1 MNKAIQ
7 NKPPRL
13 QRLLLTL
20 QKYDIQLKYITGKD
34 NVLAEALSQASLKE
48 TAEDIAEEELQTRVH
63 MVYKNAQAA
72 SAKMNAIQEETGKD
86 SCLMRIAR
94 YVTERWP
101 T

>member
-1 MNKAIQ
+1 
-7 NKPPRL
+7 
-13 QRLLLTL
+13 
-20 QKYDIQLKYITGKD
+20 
-34 NVLAEALSQASLKE
+34 
-48 TAEDIAEEELQTRVH
+48 